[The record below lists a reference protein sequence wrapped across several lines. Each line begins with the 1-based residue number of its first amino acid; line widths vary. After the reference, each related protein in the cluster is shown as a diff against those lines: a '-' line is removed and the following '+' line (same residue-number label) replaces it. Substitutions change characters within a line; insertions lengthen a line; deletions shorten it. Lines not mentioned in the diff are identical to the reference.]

1 MRFFASLMATAGVVL
16 TLGIASSAAHAD
28 GDAKAGAKVF
38 AQCKACHQLEAGKK
52 GIGPTLHG
60 LFARPAGTVEGFQY
74 SADMKAAGEKGLVW
88 DEATFLAYIANPK
101 KYIGSRIGKASANT
115 KMVFVGLKNEK
126 QRQDL
131 LSYLKDA
138 TK

>member
-1 MRFFASLMATAGVVL
+1 
-16 TLGIASSAAHAD
+16 
-28 GDAKAGAKVF
+28 
-38 AQCKACHQLEAGKK
+38 
-52 GIGPTLHG
+52 
-60 LFARPAGTVEGFQY
+60 
-74 SADMKAAGEKGLVW
+74 VW
-88 DEATFLAYIANPK
+88 DEATFLAYIADPK